1 MLSKKNTLR
10 AFSLLLLGF
19 LVITTNTQQIFAQK
33 QTEEPLGIAYQLTV
47 TPSIPIFNGMII
59 SLGETTYSESQGP
72 YDRTM
77 FGVIDLNPSIE
88 FTFGNTANTSPVIA
102 DGTANV
108 LVSGE
113 NGIIN
118 PGDKITSSSAPG
130 IGMKAVKSGFTLG
143 VAEESFA
150 GTTASETALI
160 SIRLNK
166 EFTFAGDTPDSE
178 TISDRLR
185 NIVSLSAIAA
195 FEEPTKVF
203 KYVVAGAVLLL
214 SILASFLLLGRTS
227 QKGIEAIG
235 RNPLAKNSIITSIFV
250 NIVIS
255 IIIIIA
261 GVVGAYLMVTF

>member
-1 MLSKKNTLR
+1 MLSKKNTLQT
-10 AFSLLLLGF
+10 LLLLTLGF
-19 LVITTNTQQIFAQK
+19 GATQLVTPQIQAQK
-33 QTEEPLGIAYQLTV
+33 QVEEPLGIAYQLKV
-47 TPSIPIFNGMII
+47 EPSIEIFDGMIV
-59 SLGETTYSESQGP
+59 SLGDTTYTESQGP

-77 FGVIDLNPSIE
+77 FGIVDLNPSIE
-88 FTFGNTANTSPVIA
+88 FTFGNTSDTSPVIA

-113 NGIIN
+113 NGAIQ
-118 PGDKITSSSAPG
+118 PGDKITSSSSPG
-130 IGMKAVKSGFTLG
+130 VGMKAVKSGFTLG

-150 GTTASETALI
+150 GTTSDDTALI

-214 SILASFLLLGRTS
+214 SIFASFILLGRTS

-250 NIVIS
+250 NIVVS